1 MLIDLSI
8 EAKLPATFE
17 LWGFKA
23 EFRSIAIQCEA
34 GCGKDEST
42 KAWISGLI
50 DHFRPAN

>member
-8 EAKLPATFE
+8 EAKLAATFE

-34 GCGKDEST
+34 GCGKGREY
-42 KAWISGLI
+42 KGL
-50 DHFRPAN
+50 DFWSY